1 MKITMTLEDLPG
13 GGVDV
18 DTEFDPALD
27 DETPTTTAFML
38 LLISQQAIRQF
49 QVGEY
54 KLEEGKV
61 LADGESLA

>member
-27 DETPTTTAFML
+27 DKTHNTTAFMFM
-38 LLISQQAIRQF
+38 LISQQAIRQF
-49 QVGEY
+49 IEGEY
-54 KLEEGKV
+54 KLEEDEALDDGKS
-61 LADGESLA
+61 G